1 MAVSCFLSWH
11 KAYPVLRAPANNH
24 GHLSLHLCGPDDNLS
39 HMPRYQY
46 REIEP
51 TREAREVFTRWIDS
65 LDDEFSRHQNI
76 ALRGEIVRDNL
87 HQLLLGRP
95 HGGRLNFTLTT
106 ELPFNVLQLSLD
118 PANVTLEPEY
128 YGDIDA
134 DRYAL
139 IKPLV
144 WFWRMFDR
152 SPVALNHWLGFRL
165 RAMLGK
171 HIFKSI
177 GRNVK
182 IYHGVE
188 FTFGYN
194 LTLEDDVI
202 IHNHV
207 LLDDRGEL
215 VIRKGTSVSEHAA
228 VFSHAHDPVEAC
240 IIEHRRT
247 EVGPAAR
254 VSYRSLIMPGITVG
268 EDSMVGAQAV
278 ATHNVEPHS
287 IAGGVPAR
295 RIKAKKEATRLR
307 DEQTP
312 DATGPCAELPPNE

>member
-1 MAVSCFLSWH
+1 
-11 KAYPVLRAPANNH
+11 
-24 GHLSLHLCGPDDNLS
+24 
-39 HMPRYQY
+39 MPRYQY

-65 LDDEFSRHQNI
+65 LDDEFSRHDNI
-76 ALRGEIVRDNL
+76 TLRNEIVRDNL
-87 HQLLLGRP
+87 HQLMLGRP
-95 HGGRLNFTLTT
+95 HGGRLNFTLVT

-134 DRYAL
+134 ERYAR
-139 IKPLV
+139 INPLV

-177 GRNVK
+177 GKNVK

-188 FTFGYN
+188 FSFGYN

-215 VIRKGTSVSEHAA
+215 IIRKGTSISEHAA
-228 VFSHAHDPVEAC
+228 VFSHAHDAAEAC
-240 IIEHRRT
+240 IIEHRKT
-247 EVGPAAR
+247 EVGPGAR
-254 VSYRSLIMPGITVG
+254 VTYRSLVMPGVRIG
-268 EDSMVGAQAV
+268 KGAMLGAQAV
-278 ATHNVEPHS
+278 ATHNLDDRT

-295 RIKAKKEATRLR
+295 KIKAIDETRR
-307 DEQTP
+307 FEDRNSE
-312 DATGPCAELPPNE
+312 GPCVELPPND

>member
-1 MAVSCFLSWH
+1 
-11 KAYPVLRAPANNH
+11 
-24 GHLSLHLCGPDDNLS
+24 
-39 HMPRYQY
+39 MPRYQY

-51 TREAREVFTRWIDS
+51 TREAREVFSRWIDS

-76 ALRGEIVRDNL
+76 TLRGEIVRDNL
-87 HQLLLGRP
+87 HQLMLGRP

-134 DRYAL
+134 ERYAL

-215 VIRKGTSVSEHAA
+215 IVRKGTSISEHAA

-247 EVGPAAR
+247 VVGPAAR
-254 VSYRSLIMPGITVG
+254 VTYRSLVMPGVSIG
-268 EDSMVGAQAV
+268 EDSMLGAQAV
-278 ATHNVEPHS
+278 ATHDLAPHS

-295 RIKAKKEATRLR
+295 KIKAKKEAARL
-307 DEQTP
+307 DDTAP
-312 DATGPCAELPPNE
+312 IDGPCEELPPNE

>member
-1 MAVSCFLSWH
+1 
-11 KAYPVLRAPANNH
+11 
-24 GHLSLHLCGPDDNLS
+24 
-39 HMPRYQY
+39 MPRYQY
-46 REIEP
+46 RETEP
-51 TREAREVFTRWIDS
+51 TREAKEVFQRWIDS
-65 LDDEFSRHQNI
+65 LDDEFSRHQN
-76 ALRGEIVRDNL
+76 ATLRAEIVRDNL

-128 YGDIDA
+128 YGDIDVQ
-134 DRYAL
+134 RYAL
-139 IKPLV
+139 NKPLV

-152 SPVALNHWLGFRL
+152 SPVALNHWLGFRF
-165 RAMLGK
+165 RAMLGR
-171 HIFKSI
+171 HIFRSI

-215 VIRKGTSVSEHAA
+215 IVRKGTSISEHAA

-254 VSYRSLIMPGITVG
+254 ITYRSLVMPGVRVG
-268 EDSMVGAQAV
+268 EDAMLGAQAV
-278 ATHNVEPHS
+278 ATHDLAPHS

-295 RIKAKKEATRLR
+295 NIKAKKEATRLA
-307 DEQTP
+307 E
-312 DATGPCAELPPNE
+312 ASGEGPCSELPPNE

>member
-1 MAVSCFLSWH
+1 
-11 KAYPVLRAPANNH
+11 
-24 GHLSLHLCGPDDNLS
+24 
-39 HMPRYQY
+39 MPRYQY

-51 TREAREVFTRWIDS
+51 TREAREVFHRWIDS
-65 LDDEFSRHQNI
+65 LDSEFSRHKNP

-87 HQLLLGRP
+87 HQLMLGRP
-95 HGGRLNFTLTT
+95 HGGRLNFTLST

-134 DRYAL
+134 ERYAT

-171 HIFKSI
+171 HIFRSI

-215 VIRKGTSVSEHAA
+215 IVRKGTSISEHAA
-228 VFSHAHDPVEAC
+228 VFSHAHDPEEAC
-240 IIEHRRT
+240 VIEHRRT

-254 VSYRSLIMPGITVG
+254 VTYRSLVMPGVRVG
-268 EDSMVGAQAV
+268 EDAMLGAQAV
-278 ATHNVEPHS
+278 ATHDVEAHT

-295 RIKAKKEATRLR
+295 RIKAKSEAGRFE
-307 DEQTP
+307 EQP
-312 DATGPCAELPPNE
+312 NDGPCAELPPNE

>member
-1 MAVSCFLSWH
+1 
-11 KAYPVLRAPANNH
+11 
-24 GHLSLHLCGPDDNLS
+24 
-39 HMPRYQY
+39 MPRYQY

-51 TREAREVFTRWIDS
+51 TREAKEVFTRWIDY
-65 LDDEFSRHQNI
+65 LDEEFSRHRNV

-87 HQLLLGRP
+87 HQLMLGRP
-95 HGGRLNFTLTT
+95 HGGRLNFTLAT

-134 DRYAL
+134 KRYAL

-165 RAMLGK
+165 RSMLGK

-207 LLDDRGEL
+207 LLDDRGDL
-215 VIRKGTSVSEHAA
+215 IIRRGTSVSEHAA

-254 VSYRSLIMPGITVG
+254 VTYRSLVMPGVRIG
-268 EDSMVGAQAV
+268 EDSMLGAQAV
-278 ATHNVEPHS
+278 ATHDVEPHN

-295 RIKAKKEATRLR
+295 KIKGKREAGRLSE
-307 DEQTP
+307 DSG
-312 DATGPCAELPPNE
+312 TGPCAELPPNE

>member
-1 MAVSCFLSWH
+1 
-11 KAYPVLRAPANNH
+11 
-24 GHLSLHLCGPDDNLS
+24 
-39 HMPRYQY
+39 MPRYRY
-46 REIEP
+46 RELEP
-51 TREAREVFTRWIDS
+51 TREAREVFIRWIEY
-65 LDDEFSRHQNI
+65 LDDEFTRHRNV

-95 HGGRLNFTLTT
+95 HGGRLNFTLVT

-118 PANVTLEPEY
+118 PANVTLESEY
-128 YGDIDA
+128 YGDIDPE
-134 DRYAL
+134 RYAL
-139 IKPLV
+139 AKPLI

-152 SPVALNHWLGFRL
+152 SPIALNHWLGFRL

-177 GRNVK
+177 GTNVK

-215 VIRKGTSVSEHAA
+215 IIRKGTSISEHAA
-228 VFSHAHDPVEAC
+228 VFSHAHDPVESC

-247 EVGPAAR
+247 EIGPAAR
-254 VSYRSLIMPGITVG
+254 VTYRSLVMPGVCVG
-268 EDSMVGAQAV
+268 EDAMLGAQAV
-278 ATHNVEPHS
+278 ATHDLEPHS

-295 RIKAKKEATRLR
+295 KIKSKRQARRLEAQESQDGL
-307 DEQTP
+307 
-312 DATGPCAELPPNE
+312 CAELPPNE

>member
-1 MAVSCFLSWH
+1 
-11 KAYPVLRAPANNH
+11 
-24 GHLSLHLCGPDDNLS
+24 
-39 HMPRYQY
+39 MPRYQY

-51 TREAREVFTRWIDS
+51 TREAKEVFTRWIDS
-65 LDDEFSRHQNI
+65 MDDEFSRHTNI
-76 ALRGEIVRDNL
+76 ALRDEIVRDNL
-87 HQLLLGRP
+87 HQLMLGRP
-95 HGGRLNFTLTT
+95 HGGRLNFTLVT

-128 YGDIDA
+128 YGDIDPE
-134 DRYAL
+134 RYAL

-177 GRNVK
+177 GKNVK

-207 LLDDRGEL
+207 MLDDRGEL
-215 VIRKGTSVSEHAA
+215 IIRKGTSISEYAA

-247 EVGPAAR
+247 EVGPNAR
-254 VSYRSLIMPGITVG
+254 ITYRSLVMPGVRVG
-268 EDSMVGAQAV
+268 EDSMLGAQAV
-278 ATHNVEPHS
+278 ATHDLDPHS
-287 IAGGVPAR
+287 IVGGVPGR
-295 RIKAKKEATRLR
+295 KIKAKKDAHRLGEHNG
-307 DEQTP
+307 D
-312 DATGPCAELPPNE
+312 GPCAELPPTD

>member
-1 MAVSCFLSWH
+1 
-11 KAYPVLRAPANNH
+11 
-24 GHLSLHLCGPDDNLS
+24 
-39 HMPRYQY
+39 MPRYQY

-51 TREAREVFTRWIDS
+51 TREAKEVFNRWVDY
-65 LDDEFSRHQNI
+65 LDDEFSRHSSV
-76 ALRGEIVRDNL
+76 ALRAEIVRDNL

-95 HGGRLNFTLTT
+95 HGGRLNFTLAT

-134 DRYAL
+134 DRYAA

-165 RAMLGK
+165 RSMLGK

-177 GRNVK
+177 GSNVK

-194 LTLEDDVI
+194 LILEDDVI

-215 VIRKGTSVSEHAA
+215 IIRKGTSISEYAA

-240 IIEHRRT
+240 IIEQRRT
-247 EVGPAAR
+247 EVGPGAR
-254 VSYRSLIMPGITVG
+254 ITYRSLVMPGVRIG
-268 EDSMVGAQAV
+268 EDSILGAQAV
-278 ATHNVEPHS
+278 ATHDLEPHS
-287 IAGGVPAR
+287 IVGGVPGR
-295 RIKAKKEATRLR
+295 KIMAKKEARRLGEK
-307 DEQTP
+307 DPAE
-312 DATGPCAELPPNE
+312 PCAELPPND

>member
-1 MAVSCFLSWH
+1 MTEVRGRGRQAECAFLG
-11 KAYPVLRAPANNH
+11 AT
-24 GHLSLHLCGPDDNLS
+24 GNLGG
-39 HMPRYQY
+39 MPRYPY
-46 REIEP
+46 RELEP
-51 TREAREVFTRWIDS
+51 TREAKKVFQRWIDS
-65 LDDEFSRHQNI
+65 LDDEFSRHKNPT
-76 ALRGEIVRDNL
+76 LRGEIVRDNL

-95 HGGRLNFTLTT
+95 HGGGRLNFTLTT

-134 DRYAL
+134 ERYAL

-165 RAMLGK
+165 RSMLGR
-171 HIFKSI
+171 HIFRSI

-215 VIRKGTSVSEHAA
+215 IVRKGTSISEHAA

-254 VSYRSLIMPGITVG
+254 VTYRSLVMPGVHVG
-268 EDSMVGAQAV
+268 EHAMLGAQGV
-278 ATHNVEPHS
+278 ATRDLAPHA
-287 IAGGVPAR
+287 IVGGVPAR
-295 RIKAKKEATRLR
+295 TIKSKQQARRLGRTEEA
-307 DEQTP
+307 
-312 DATGPCAELPPNE
+312 PCRELPPNR

>member
-1 MAVSCFLSWH
+1 
-11 KAYPVLRAPANNH
+11 
-24 GHLSLHLCGPDDNLS
+24 
-39 HMPRYQY
+39 MPRYQY

-51 TREAREVFTRWIDS
+51 TREAKEVFNRWVDY
-65 LDDEFSRHQNI
+65 LDDEFSRHTNVV
-76 ALRGEIVRDNL
+76 LRGEIVRDNL
-87 HQLLLGRP
+87 HQLLLGSP
-95 HGGRLNFTLTT
+95 HGGRLNFTLAT

-118 PANVTLEPEY
+118 PANITLEPEY

-134 DRYAL
+134 DRYAP

-165 RAMLGK
+165 RSMLGK
-171 HIFKSI
+171 HIFKHI
-177 GRNVK
+177 GNNVK

-207 LLDDRGEL
+207 MLDDRGEL
-215 VIRKGTSVSEHAA
+215 VIRKGTSISEHAA

-247 EVGPAAR
+247 EVGPSAR
-254 VSYRSLIMPGITVG
+254 ITYRSLVMPGVHVG
-268 EDSMVGAQAV
+268 EDSMLGAQAV
-278 ATHNVEPHS
+278 ATHDLEPHS
-287 IAGGVPAR
+287 IVGGIPGR
-295 RIKAKKEATRLR
+295 KIMAKSEATRLGEK
-307 DEQTP
+307 DP
-312 DATGPCAELPPNE
+312 ADPCAELPPHD

>member
-1 MAVSCFLSWH
+1 
-11 KAYPVLRAPANNH
+11 
-24 GHLSLHLCGPDDNLS
+24 
-39 HMPRYQY
+39 MPRYQY
-46 REIEP
+46 RELEP
-51 TREAREVFTRWIDS
+51 TREAKEVFNRWVDY
-65 LDDEFSRHQNI
+65 LDDEFSRHTNVV
-76 ALRGEIVRDNL
+76 LRGEIVRDNL

-95 HGGRLNFTLTT
+95 HGGRLNFTLAT
-106 ELPFNVLQLSLD
+106 ELPFNVLELSLD

-134 DRYAL
+134 ERYAI

-171 HIFKSI
+171 HIFKRI
-177 GRNVK
+177 GTNVK

-215 VIRKGTSVSEHAA
+215 VIRKGASISEHAA

-254 VSYRSLIMPGITVG
+254 VTYRSLVMPGVRVG
-268 EDSMVGAQAV
+268 EDSMLGAQAV
-278 ATHNVEPHS
+278 ATHDLEPHS
-287 IAGGVPAR
+287 IVGGVPGR
-295 RIKAKKEATRLR
+295 KIKAKNQAHRLGEK
-307 DEQTP
+307 DG
-312 DATGPCAELPPNE
+312 DGPCEELPPND

>member
-1 MAVSCFLSWH
+1 
-11 KAYPVLRAPANNH
+11 
-24 GHLSLHLCGPDDNLS
+24 
-39 HMPRYQY
+39 MPRYPY
-46 REIEP
+46 RELEP
-51 TREAREVFTRWIDS
+51 TREAKEVYQRWIDS
-65 LDDEFSRHQNI
+65 LDDEFSRHRN
-76 ALRGEIVRDNL
+76 ATLRGEIVRDNL

-95 HGGRLNFTLTT
+95 HGSGRLNFTLTT
-106 ELPFNVLQLSLD
+106 ELPYNVLQLSLD

-134 DRYAL
+134 ERYAL
-139 IKPLV
+139 SKPLV

-152 SPVALNHWLGFRL
+152 SPVALNHWLGFRF
-165 RAMLGK
+165 RAMLGR
-171 HIFKSI
+171 HLFRSI

-215 VIRKGTSVSEHAA
+215 IVRKGTSVSEHAA

-247 EVGPAAR
+247 ELGPAAR
-254 VSYRSLIMPGITVG
+254 VTYRSLVMPGVRVG
-268 EDSMVGAQAV
+268 EDAMLGAQGV
-278 ATHNVEPHS
+278 ATRDLAPHA
-287 IAGGVPAR
+287 ITGGVPAR
-295 RIKAKKEATRLR
+295 TIKSKQEATRLG
-307 DEQTP
+307 ETSEV
-312 DATGPCAELPPNE
+312 PCRELPPNR

>member
-1 MAVSCFLSWH
+1 
-11 KAYPVLRAPANNH
+11 
-24 GHLSLHLCGPDDNLS
+24 
-39 HMPRYQY
+39 MPRYQY

-51 TREAREVFTRWIDS
+51 TREAKEVFIRWIDY
-65 LDDEFSRHQNI
+65 LDDEFSRHKNVT
-76 ALRGEIVRDNL
+76 LRGEIVRDNL

-95 HGGRLNFTLTT
+95 HAGRLNFTLST
-106 ELPFNVLQLSLD
+106 ELPFNILQLSLD

-134 DRYAL
+134 KRYAP

-215 VIRKGTSVSEHAA
+215 IIRKGTSISEQAA

-240 IIEHRRT
+240 IIEQRRT

-254 VSYRSLIMPGITVG
+254 VTYRSLVMPGVHVG
-268 EDSMVGAQAV
+268 EDSMLGAQAV
-278 ATHNVEPHS
+278 ATHDLEPHS

-295 RIKAKKEATRLR
+295 RIKSKREARRL
-307 DEQTP
+307 DESSG
-312 DATGPCAELPPNE
+312 TGPCAELPPNE

>member
-1 MAVSCFLSWH
+1 
-11 KAYPVLRAPANNH
+11 
-24 GHLSLHLCGPDDNLS
+24 
-39 HMPRYQY
+39 MPRYQY

-51 TREAREVFTRWIDS
+51 TREAKEVFNRWVDY
-65 LDDEFSRHQNI
+65 LDDEFSRHTNVT
-76 ALRGEIVRDNL
+76 LRGEIVRDNL
-87 HQLLLGRP
+87 HQLLLGSP
-95 HGGRLNFTLTT
+95 HGGRLNFTLST

-134 DRYAL
+134 ERYAL

-171 HIFKSI
+171 HIFKHI
-177 GRNVK
+177 GTNVK

-215 VIRKGTSVSEHAA
+215 IIRKGTSISEQAA

-247 EVGPAAR
+247 EVGPEAR
-254 VSYRSLIMPGITVG
+254 VTYRSLVMPGVHLAKGAIL
-268 EDSMVGAQAV
+268 GAQGV
-278 ATHNVEPHS
+278 ATHDIEEDT
-287 IAGGVPAR
+287 IAGGVPAKK
-295 RIKAKKEATRLR
+295 IKGTGEAHRFEDRTG
-307 DEQTP
+307 D
-312 DATGPCAELPPNE
+312 GPCAELPPVD